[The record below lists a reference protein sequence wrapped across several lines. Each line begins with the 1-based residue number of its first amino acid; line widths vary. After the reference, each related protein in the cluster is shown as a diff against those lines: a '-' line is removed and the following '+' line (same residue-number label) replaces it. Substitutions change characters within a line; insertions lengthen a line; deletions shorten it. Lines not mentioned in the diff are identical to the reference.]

1 MVHFTNVQTQY
12 LSKPSDSN
20 DPSVKRM
27 TDGSEVFSYLW
38 THFLRHQHLR
48 DWLMRAPPFTA
59 ASFSS
64 EQIERGTGFCCNF
77 SVPELWSDMA
87 ECFDLGE
94 MFVPDHS
101 YSHFMCGSMVAA
113 SSFHK
118 HLVCALG
125 PAAARTPIAIQ
136 AYSTISR
143 RMVVDMGSSRS
154 IRIIE
159 FSWMADGALMV
170 IVKILVAPDRR
181 RPFDQAGCTGAF
193 AVFTDVTAAGELP
206 TAPRSLVSFVEA
218 PRCPVCIQTGSLGC
232 YCLNRPCK
240 DAFPLKLDRSSAVYP
255 PRLDH
260 DLTTSGTSYAAD
272 TYDNVRVRLGLIRHV
287 AHVKVTAHLV
297 TTQRSVDANGQ
308 LVSKY
313 VLGPSRFVIKAVHFR
328 AANALETHTLR
339 QAAAK
344 FRLLRC
350 GALRFAKSMS
360 SKYITS
366 ISSRSRTLCINDV
379 GDFVTREEELSIEQ
393 ASRVLQG
400 TWTNEL
406 ECDVVGDRNR
416 ADALSLI
423 TSSDRSVS
431 RSGSASV
438 NGSRGSSSQE
448 DKVIDVALSRPNA
461 DDWGQNVTAV
471 GCPGQ
476 MNVFSAPSIR
486 LSCPKCDKTFSQQGS
501 LNRHLKNIHER
512 RKIPCEHCPMTF
524 GQMFDLKVSN
534 ILKKLINFFTFA

>member
-1 MVHFTNVQTQY
+1 
-12 LSKPSDSN
+12 
-20 DPSVKRM
+20 
-27 TDGSEVFSYLW
+27 
-38 THFLRHQHLR
+38 
-48 DWLMRAPPFTA
+48 
-59 ASFSS
+59 
-64 EQIERGTGFCCNF
+64 
-77 SVPELWSDMA
+77 MA

-125 PAAARTPIAIQ
+125 PAAARTPVAIQ

-193 AVFTDVTAAGELP
+193 AVFTDVTAAGDLP
-206 TAPRSLVSFVEA
+206 TVPRSLVSFVEA

-240 DAFPLKLDRSSAVYP
+240 DAFPLKPDRSSAVYP

-260 DLTTSGTSYAAD
+260 DLTTSGKLYAAD

-297 TTQRSVDANGQ
+297 STQSSVDAEGNT
-308 LVSKY
+308 VSKY

-328 AANALETHTLR
+328 AANAMETHTLR

-344 FRLLRC
+344 FRLLRS
-350 GALRFAKSMS
+350 GALRIAKALG
-360 SKYITS
+360 SKYVDA
-366 ISSRSRTLCINDV
+366 SSSHSSTLCINDV
-379 GDFVTREEELSIEQ
+379 GDFDTQEEELTVEQ

-400 TWTNEL
+400 SWTYDSGRDLVDDGNT
-406 ECDVVGDRNR
+406 V
-416 ADALSLI
+416 DALSLI

-431 RSGSASV
+431 RYRAAVARGAASGGGTSCDEKMINAALTGSNDDQWGEVNEAGFVPTRRTNVSSA
-438 NGSRGSSSQE
+438 
-448 DKVIDVALSRPNA
+448 L
-461 DDWGQNVTAV
+461 
-471 GCPGQ
+471 
-476 MNVFSAPSIR
+476 SIR
-486 LSCPKCDKTFSQQGS
+486 LACPKCDKTFSQQGS
-501 LNRHLKNIHER
+501 LNRHLKNIHDQK
-512 RKIPCEHCPMTF
+512 KIPCEFCPMTF
-524 GQMFDLKVSN
+524 GQMFDLKVSFIFKIWLILIMPMKVPNSVSEN
-534 ILKKLINFFTFA
+534 ILRPYDGRTKYTIVACS